1 MAASDRQQTK
11 KDRRKENRERPLSK
25 KKQDKRGKNGE
36 GSENTDSYDSDGR
49 PKSRRNQVEA
59 SSTGSKT
66 SLINLTAL
74 PPDMLDYLSDEINLT
89 RIYTIP
95 RWRLPQYSPT
105 INVVHSLLTEDSST
119 NEIFVEECAP
129 PPPYVERK
137 RTPPPPRTPRTPP
150 PPPPPITPGL
160 PSSET
165 SSHIDFSK
173 YTPNSNVCRNK
184 IYGFSI
190 SGCPVE
196 ENYLPD
202 IGYCFLPVK
211 ATGKGRMKLLEQYR
225 MEAAEKERL
234 KAAKRFSEQFPPQN
248 PDNVPKKELETAE
261 HFINNVYSGK
271 IKDSDDESEDGKKNT
286 TMKFR
291 IRRRISVGSYPN
303 ESVDENNLPRLLRY
317 AWKGKIKKLEKYLS
331 DKEKHQKINR
341 CDEKGRTAL
350 HFAASWGCC
359 RTLNIL
365 LKVPGVKLNLRDEDG
380 KTPLFKAVEIRSKK
394 SVEILIE
401 EGANASIASRDSRNA
416 FEYALQ
422 ELGDNEVDMIKYLYD
437 KGGMRTERKEK
448 GKMSFIHVLTLA
460 KKRVPISNTMKEL
473 LNTENV
479 NATEG
484 NGRLVNNHP
493 WNFTTLFL

>member
-160 PSSET
+160 PSSGT

-303 ESVDENNLPRLLRY
+303 ESVDENNLPRLLR
-317 AWKGKIKKLEKYLS
+317 
-331 DKEKHQKINR
+331 QV
-341 CDEKGRTAL
+341 
-350 HFAASWGCC
+350 F
-359 RTLNIL
+359 
-365 LKVPGVKLNLRDEDG
+365 
-380 KTPLFKAVEIRSKK
+380 F
-394 SVEILIE
+394 SV
-401 EGANASIASRDSRNA
+401 
-416 FEYALQ
+416 
-422 ELGDNEVDMIKYLYD
+422 
-437 KGGMRTERKEK
+437 
-448 GKMSFIHVLTLA
+448 
-460 KKRVPISNTMKEL
+460 
-473 LNTENV
+473 
-479 NATEG
+479 
-484 NGRLVNNHP
+484 
-493 WNFTTLFL
+493 